1 MITTIDSIKQSI
13 SAGETLRQMSEAY
26 SELYVAKLDRVRVMI
41 ERNRVFAMSLA
52 AAFHEVKA
60 AAVAAGV
67 QYRINKKP
75 RLRVA
80 IFSNY
85 GFFIGME
92 TQMAQSFITTQED
105 DTSDL
110 LIIGRSG
117 GEVLRDLEYKKPF
130 DILIFTHDLPRPEEL
145 AKAQA
150 KMSEYDS
157 VSVIYPQFQTVGRQ
171 TPTMVDISGGQLAS
185 VGAQQK
191 LITSI
196 LEPEAPIMLQFFES
210 QIMGLLLEQA
220 FLETELAHA
229 AARLLMMDAAQGRAK
244 EYVTA
249 QSKLLRLFLKQR
261 RDSRIFELS
270 LQFPAR
276 KEEVQ

>member
-13 SAGETLRQMSEAY
+13 ASGEALRAMSEAY

-41 ERNRVFAMSLA
+41 ERNRTFAASLA
-52 AAFHEVKA
+52 AAFHEVKRA
-60 AAVAAGV
+60 AAATGV
-67 QYRINKKP
+67 RYQMKKKP

-85 GFFIGME
+85 GFFMNLE
-92 TQMAQSFITTQED
+92 TKMAQMFITEAPD
-105 DTSDL
+105 DGSDL
-110 LIIGRSG
+110 LIIGRAG
-117 GEVLRDLEYKKPF
+117 GEVLRNLEYKKPF
-130 DILIFTHDLPRPEEL
+130 AILIFSRDLPRPAEL
-145 AKAQA
+145 AAAQK

-171 TPTMVDISGGQLAS
+171 TPTMVDISGGELMKADGS
-185 VGAQQK
+185 SSPPV
-191 LITSI
+191 TSI
-196 LEPEAPIMLQFFES
+196 LEPEAPIMLAFFES

-244 EYVTA
+244 DYVVKER
-249 QSKLLRLFLKQR
+249 QLLRACLKQR
-261 RDSRIFELS
+261 RDSRILELS
-270 LQFPAR
+270 LQFLAR
-276 KEEVQ
+276 KEEE